1 MLTCLNN
8 IQRFVLKS
16 RLLSLKPIFRV
27 WSITID
33 GFIIKA
39 SELMDPVQAAP
50 ESNNIPTVDLEL
62 DPSYMEELNLASQEA
77 AVEVLSIQNE
87 LMKFKSYGVHFIEW
101 LNRSKF
107 EKDESN
113 HKIVTQFY
121 NDHAATFP
129 KLSKLEF

>member
-1 MLTCLNN
+1 
-8 IQRFVLKS
+8 
-16 RLLSLKPIFRV
+16 
-27 WSITID
+27 
-33 GFIIKA
+33 
-39 SELMDPVQAAP
+39 
-50 ESNNIPTVDLEL
+50 
-62 DPSYMEELNLASQEA
+62 
-77 AVEVLSIQNE
+77 
-87 LMKFKSYGVHFIEW
+87 MKFKSYGVHFIEW